1 MFLGHCYIN
10 VVDLL
15 VNAEEVND
23 WFELGCSRVNENN
36 NEYVGGEVEIRVL
49 GCKEV
54 CFTIILF
61 FELRFL
67 INLFAFILSLNILFL
82 C

>member
-1 MFLGHCYIN
+1 VFLGHCYIN

-15 VNAEEVND
+15 ITTEVVND

-36 NEYVGGEVEIRVL
+36 NEYVGGEVQIKVV

-54 CFTIILF
+54 CLVLYRKLKIVFFRVAVLII
-61 FELRFL
+61 
-67 INLFAFILSLNILFL
+67 I
-82 C
+82 